1 MNTAP
6 MLSLNHHFRRARK
19 GFLGVV
25 GALLIG
31 LAAPAWAEPL
41 PVPVGKPILTV
52 SGHIDVTNRGDLAEF
67 DRASLEALGT
77 VSFTTTTPWYKE
89 PVTFEGVPL
98 ARLVERLGARGETI
112 VATALNDYSGEIPM
126 EDVRN
131 RQVILALKRDGRYM
145 PVSDKGPLFIVY
157 DFDHDPEAKKHK
169 YYSRS
174 VWQVVRLTI
183 Q

>member
-1 MNTAP
+1 MNTTRMP
-6 MLSLNHHFRRARK
+6 SPNRLTRMIRTVFPR
-19 GFLGVV
+19 VI
-25 GALLIG
+25 GALLIALVG
-31 LAAPAWAEPL
+31 TAWAEPL
-41 PVPVGKPILTV
+41 PTPVEKPILTV
-52 SGHIDVTNRGDLAEF
+52 SGRITVTNRGDMAEF

-98 ARLVERLGARGETI
+98 ARLMERLGAHGETI

>member
-1 MNTAP
+1 
-6 MLSLNHHFRRARK
+6 MLPLNRHSRMTRK
-19 GFLGVV
+19 VFLCAV

-31 LAAPAWAEPL
+31 LAAPAWADPL
-41 PVPVGKPILTV
+41 PTPVEKPILTV
-52 SGHIDVTNRGDLAEF
+52 SGHISVTNRGALAEF

-98 ARLVERLGARGETI
+98 ARLMERLGARGETI

-157 DFDHDPEAKKHK
+157 DFDHDPEAKKNK

-174 VWQVVRLTI
+174 VWQVVRLAI